1 MNRLLRSLAAV
12 AALGVTMGM
21 AHAANT
27 SDHDTIELFKNSG
40 QSSVF
45 FKNCYGY
52 AVFPNIGK
60 AGFVVGGA
68 HGSGRVYQ
76 KGLIIG
82 TTSMTQ
88 VSVGLQLGGQDYS
101 EIVFFEDERALRE
114 FTSGNFEFAAD
125 AGVVAI
131 TAGASASANTGG
143 SNASASGGKND
154 AATSGNY
161 HKGMAVFTILKGGL
175 MYQATIAGQKFS
187 YTPKA
192 AGQ

>member
-1 MNRLLRSLAAV
+1 MRRVLGMVAVVAAFCLAAAPV
-12 AALGVTMGM
+12 RAG
-21 AHAANT
+21 N
-27 SDHDTIELFKNSG
+27 DKDTIELFKNAGASAAY
-40 QSSVF
+40 
-45 FKNCYGY
+45 FKNSYGF
-52 AVFPNIGK
+52 AVFPDIGK

-68 HGSGRVYQ
+68 HGAGRVYQ
-76 KGLIIG
+76 KGVVIG

-88 VSVGLQLGGQDYS
+88 VSVGLQLGGQNYS

-114 FTSGNFEFAAD
+114 FTSGKFEFAAD

-143 SNASASGGKND
+143 SSASASGGKDD
-154 AATSGNY
+154 AVTAGDY

-175 MYQATIAGQKFS
+175 MYNATIAGQKFT
-187 YTPKA
+187 YAPKA

>member
-1 MNRLLRSLAAV
+1 MKQVLRIV
-12 AALGVTMGM
+12 AA
-21 AHAANT
+21 AAAFCLAMST
-27 SDHDTIELFKNSG
+27 ARAASDKETIELFKNAGASAA
-40 QSSVF
+40 F
-45 FKNCYGY
+45 FKNSYGY
-52 AVFPNIGK
+52 AVFPDIGK

-88 VSVGLQLGGQDYS
+88 VSVGLQLGGQAYS

-125 AGVVAI
+125 AGVAAI

-143 SNASASGGKND
+143 SNAAASGGKND
-154 AATSGNY
+154 ATTAGEY

-175 MYQATIAGQKFS
+175 MYNATIAGQKFS

>member
-1 MNRLLRSLAAV
+1 MKHVFRVVAAV
-12 AALGVTMGM
+12 AVFALAMGT
-21 AHAANT
+21 AGAAT
-27 SDHDTIELFKNSG
+27 DKETIDLFKNAGASAA
-40 QSSVF
+40 F
-45 FKNCYGY
+45 FKKSYGF
-52 AVFPNIGK
+52 AVFPDIGK

-76 KGLIIG
+76 KGVIIG

-125 AGVVAI
+125 AGVAAI

-143 SNASASGGKND
+143 SNAAASGGKKD
-154 AATSGNY
+154 ATTAGEY

-175 MYQATIAGQKFS
+175 MYNATIAGQKFS

-192 AGQ
+192 GGQ

>member
-1 MNRLLRSLAAV
+1 MKFVLRIIAAAAALCLAAGTV
-12 AALGVTMGM
+12 RAG
-21 AHAANT
+21 N
-27 SDHDTIELFKNSG
+27 DKDTIELFKNAGASAA
-40 QSSVF
+40 F
-45 FKNCYGY
+45 FKKSYGF
-52 AVFPNIGK
+52 AVFPDIGK

-76 KGLIIG
+76 KGVIVG

-143 SNASASGGKND
+143 SNAAASGGKDD
-154 AATSGNY
+154 AVTTGEY

-175 MYQATIAGQKFS
+175 MYNATIAGQKFTYS
-187 YTPKA
+187 PKA

>member
-1 MNRLLRSLAAV
+1 MKQVLRIV
-12 AALGVTMGM
+12 AALAALGLAMTAV
-21 AHAANT
+21 HAAS
-27 SDHDTIELFKNSG
+27 SDKETIELFRNAGASAA
-40 QSSVF
+40 F
-45 FKNCYGY
+45 FKKSYGF

-131 TAGASASANTGG
+131 TAGASVSANTGG
-143 SNASASGGKND
+143 SNAAASGGEKD
-154 AATSGNY
+154 AVTAGEF

-175 MYQATIAGQKFS
+175 MYSATIAGQKFS

-192 AGQ
+192 ASQ

>member
-1 MNRLLRSLAAV
+1 MKQVLRIV
-12 AALGVTMGM
+12 AA
-21 AHAANT
+21 AAALCLAMST
-27 SDHDTIELFKNSG
+27 ARSASDKETIELFKNAGASG
-40 QSSVF
+40 AF
-45 FKNCYGY
+45 FKKSYGY
-52 AVFPNIGK
+52 AVFPEIGK

-76 KGLIIG
+76 KGVIIG

-88 VSVGLQLGGQDYS
+88 VSVGLQLGGQAYS

-125 AGVVAI
+125 AGVAAI

-143 SNASASGGKND
+143 SNAAASGGKND
-154 AATSGNY
+154 AATVGDY

-175 MYQATIAGQKFS
+175 MYNATIAGQKFS

-192 AGQ
+192 PGQ